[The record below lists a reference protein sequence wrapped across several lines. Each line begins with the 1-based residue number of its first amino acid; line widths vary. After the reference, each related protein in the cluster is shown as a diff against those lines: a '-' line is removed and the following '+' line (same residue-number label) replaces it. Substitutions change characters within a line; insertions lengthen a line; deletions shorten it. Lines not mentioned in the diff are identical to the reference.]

1 MNTIEQRYPPKVQ
14 AALRHLDA
22 AGVQRRHS
30 APPLHRLLWR
40 MGINAPPPI
49 LASVASNVV
58 LMGIFFAL
66 GWGVLMWLMVWR
78 NTNLPIAI
86 ALFSAL
92 MAGVLFGVLMAVVMR
107 VMRLRRGLPLWRDL
121 PAAPGP

>member
-1 MNTIEQRYPPKVQ
+1 MSTAEQRYPPKVQ
-14 AALRHLDA
+14 AALRHLDL
-22 AGVQRRHS
+22 AGVHRRHS

-40 MGINAPPPI
+40 MGINASPPI

-78 NTNLPIAI
+78 NTNLPVAVGVI
-86 ALFSAL
+86 SAL
-92 MAGVLFGVLMAVVMR
+92 LAGVLFGVLMAVVMR

-121 PAAPGP
+121 PTAPGR